1 MTKPGFIQH
10 PWSPQRGDFLRA
22 DCVIRDIED
31 EEIRRCGLYYEIY
44 HYRVLCRLL
53 GLYDTLNEDDKLT
66 FTQETARRGF
76 DLDKN
81 SVKQSRQCYQET
93 LSEIRCNEE

>member
-10 PWSPQRGDFLRA
+10 PWSPLRGDFLRA
-22 DCVIRDIED
+22 DCVIRDIEH
-31 EEIRRCGLYYEIY
+31 EEVRGCGLYYEIY

-66 FTQETARRGF
+66 FTQEAARRGF
-76 DLDKN
+76 NLDEN
-81 SVKQSRQCYQET
+81 SVKESRQHYQDT
-93 LSEIRCNEE
+93 LAAIRYHEE